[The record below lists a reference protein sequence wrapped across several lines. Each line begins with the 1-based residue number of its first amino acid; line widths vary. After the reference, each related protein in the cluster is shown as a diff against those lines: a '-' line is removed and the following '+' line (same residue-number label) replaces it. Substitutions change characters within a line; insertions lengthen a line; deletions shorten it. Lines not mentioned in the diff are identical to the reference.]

1 MIRSSRGQ
9 NGMMTRTAPLIVVM
23 GVSAVGKST
32 IGIQLAER
40 LGVPFRDADDLH
52 PAANVEKMR
61 AGSPLDDDDRWPWL
75 DLVGRTLQ
83 SAESSGLVLAC
94 SALRRAYRDR
104 LRRHAPTT
112 CFVHLHADDTVLA
125 ARAAG
130 RTGHFMPPSLL
141 ASQLATLEALADD
154 ERGLVVDV
162 DAPVDEIVDSAAAG
176 LLGLGVSPASR

>member
-1 MIRSSRGQ
+1 
-9 NGMMTRTAPLIVVM
+9 MTPSAPLIVVM

-32 IGIQLAER
+32 IGSGVAER

-61 AGSPLDDDDRWPWL
+61 TGTPLDDDDRWPWL
-75 DLVGRTLQ
+75 DIVG
-83 SAESSGLVLAC
+83 AEMQHAAASGLVMAC

-104 LRRHAPTT
+104 LRAQAPTIA
-112 CFVHLHADDTVLA
+112 FVHLHADDAVLA

-141 ASQLATLEALADD
+141 ASQLATLEPLGDD
-154 ERGLVVDV
+154 ELGLLVDV
-162 DAPVDEIVDSAAAG
+162 DATIDEIVDRAVTE
-176 LLGLGVSPASR
+176 LEGLGITP